1 MIHKMLWHTLI
12 AAALVAALGLA
23 HQTFG
28 SGAGLAAWA
37 GHRVVA
43 RHD

>member
-1 MIHKMLWHTLI
+1 MMRKMLWQSLA

-23 HQTFG
+23 HETFG

-37 GHRVVA
+37 GYGAAA